1 MSKKRREKNDNK
13 KSAAGKRGRERMS
26 ERGMVVAVAVVEC
39 VCNVMC
45 DHKIK

>member
-1 MSKKRREKNDNK
+1 MSKKRREKKDNK
-13 KSAAGKRGRERMS
+13 KAAAGKRGRERMS